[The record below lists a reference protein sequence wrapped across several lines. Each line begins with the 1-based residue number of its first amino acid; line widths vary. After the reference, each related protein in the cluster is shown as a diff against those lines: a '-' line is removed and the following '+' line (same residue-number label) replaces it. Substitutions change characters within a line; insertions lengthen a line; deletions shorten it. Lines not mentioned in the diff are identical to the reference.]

1 MNLSLKE
8 FEAEISELRQHL
20 QYIQN
25 ISTEIGEKSSLY
37 MYVNSVTKR
46 TFNYKSLIISL
57 YGIVE
62 NYSDK
67 FIKAYLENLT
77 AIISEYSNLKEVI
90 KKKNIRNSADLT
102 LKVFDNKYLKYKH
115 LKEVDLIKN
124 LNSCLTDVPNY
135 LLNYDGFTILS
146 GNMKH
151 AKICELFKQI
161 DLDLNQEFRKH
172 TDFNLSNSENQFI
185 KLDELVEMRNEVAH
199 GSVISLMDPSQ
210 IVEYVNFIEKYFKS
224 LYKILAI
231 DLEQEKLKYWTKFH
245 CIEIENAKVF
255 SGNIVGFS
263 NLKNIPVTNES
274 LIIIMKSDGS
284 FQSAEI
290 LNIKSFDNNDLTLK
304 LKSNTNLTGNR
315 KFFYKIIDSAKN

>member
-124 LNSCLTDVPNY
+124 LNS
-135 LLNYDGFTILS
+135 
-146 GNMKH
+146 
-151 AKICELFKQI
+151 
-161 DLDLNQEFRKH
+161 
-172 TDFNLSNSENQFI
+172 
-185 KLDELVEMRNEVAH
+185 
-199 GSVISLMDPSQ
+199 
-210 IVEYVNFIEKYFKS
+210 
-224 LYKILAI
+224 
-231 DLEQEKLKYWTKFH
+231 
-245 CIEIENAKVF
+245 
-255 SGNIVGFS
+255 
-263 NLKNIPVTNES
+263 
-274 LIIIMKSDGS
+274 
-284 FQSAEI
+284 
-290 LNIKSFDNNDLTLK
+290 
-304 LKSNTNLTGNR
+304 
-315 KFFYKIIDSAKN
+315 